1 MQAPPQC
8 NTDMFY
14 KFQVETLQLRDN
26 SPYHMIAKCAANAES
41 AMAMIA
47 NEAEKFGLSIN
58 NIEFYGQFNEM
69 PDHCTTTF
77 RGEKMPEMINLRVL
91 QQDTEDQIRI
101 GAGFPAHTKMLDK
114 VVENTIKQYGK
125 ELEWCGGFQEGCKR
139 YYKRIALVNADTLQ
153 SVREIYPG
161 KEA

>member
-1 MQAPPQC
+1 
-8 NTDMFY
+8 MFY
-14 KFQVETLQLRDN
+14 KFKVETLQLRDN
-26 SPYHMIAKCAANAES
+26 SPYHMIAKFAVNAES

-47 NEAEKFGLSIN
+47 NEAEKLGLSIN
-58 NIEFYGQFNEM
+58 NIEFYGQYNEM

-77 RGEKMPEMINLRVL
+77 RGEKMPEMVNLRVL

-101 GAGFPAHTKMLDK
+101 GAGFPAHTKTLDKLDK
-114 VVENTIKQYGK
+114 VVENIIKQYDK
-125 ELEWCGGFQEGCKR
+125 ELEWCGGFQAGCEK

-153 SVREIYPG
+153 SVREIYTG

>member
-1 MQAPPQC
+1 M
-8 NTDMFY
+8 
-14 KFQVETLQLRDN
+14 
-26 SPYHMIAKCAANAES
+26 NATPILDI
-41 AMAMIA
+41 MT
-47 NEAEKFGLSIN
+47 NLV
-58 NIEFYGQFNEM
+58 
-69 PDHCTTTF
+69 
-77 RGEKMPEMINLRVL
+77 NLRVL

-101 GAGFPAHTKMLDK
+101 GAGFPALDDRIDM

>member
-1 MQAPPQC
+1 
-8 NTDMFY
+8 MFY
-14 KFQVETLQLRDN
+14 KFEIETLQLRNN
-26 SPYHMIAKCAANAES
+26 SPYHTIAKWAVNAET
-41 AMAMIA
+41 AMAQIA
-47 NEAEKFGLSIN
+47 KEAAELGLSISK
-58 NIEFYGQFNEM
+58 IEFCGQYNEM

-77 RGEKMPEMINLRVL
+77 RGEKMPEMVNLRVL

-101 GAGFPAHTKMLDK
+101 GAGFPAYTKMLDK

>member
-1 MQAPPQC
+1 
-8 NTDMFY
+8 MFY
-14 KFQVETLQLRDN
+14 KFQVETLQLTDN

-69 PDHCTTTF
+69 PEHCTTTF
-77 RGEKMPEMINLRVL
+77 RGERMPEIIKLRVL
-91 QQDTEDQIRI
+91 SQDIDDQIRI
-101 GAGFPAHTKMLDK
+101 GEAFTILEKNIEKIA
-114 VVENTIKQYGK
+114 ENTRKQYDQQ
-125 ELEWCGGFQEGCKR
+125 LDWCGGFQAGCEK
-139 YYKRIALVNADTLQ
+139 YYKRIALVDADTFQ
-153 SVREIYPG
+153 SIREIYPR

>member
-8 NTDMFY
+8 NTTDM
-14 KFQVETLQLRDN
+14 
-26 SPYHMIAKCAANAES
+26 ANG
-41 AMAMIA
+41 I
-47 NEAEKFGLSIN
+47 I
-58 NIEFYGQFNEM
+58 
-69 PDHCTTTF
+69 T
-77 RGEKMPEMINLRVL
+77 LRVL

-101 GAGFPAHTKMLDK
+101 GAGFPALEGNIDK

>member
-1 MQAPPQC
+1 
-8 NTDMFY
+8 MFY
-14 KFQVETLQLRDN
+14 KFQVETLQLTDYN
-26 SPYHMIAKCAANAES
+26 PYHMIAKFAVSAES
-41 AMAMIA
+41 AMAQIA
-47 NEAEKFGLSIN
+47 KEADEYGLSIRT
-58 NIEFYGQFNEM
+58 IEFCGQYNEM
-69 PDHCTTTF
+69 PAHCTTTF

>member
-1 MQAPPQC
+1 M
-8 NTDMFY
+8 
-14 KFQVETLQLRDN
+14 
-26 SPYHMIAKCAANAES
+26 ANG
-41 AMAMIA
+41 I
-47 NEAEKFGLSIN
+47 I
-58 NIEFYGQFNEM
+58 
-69 PDHCTTTF
+69 T
-77 RGEKMPEMINLRVL
+77 LRVL

-101 GAGFPAHTKMLDK
+101 GAGFQALEGNIDK

-125 ELEWCGGFQEGCKR
+125 EMEWCGGFQEGCKR

>member
-1 MQAPPQC
+1 VKAPPQC

-14 KFQVETLQLRDN
+14 KFQVETLQLIDN

-69 PDHCTTTF
+69 PAHCTTTF
-77 RGEKMPEMINLRVL
+77 RGEKMPDLIKLRVL

-101 GAGFPAHTKMLDK
+101 GASFPVPESALNK
-114 VVENTIKQYGK
+114 VVENTVKQYSK
-125 ELEWCGGFQEGCKR
+125 DLEWCGGFQAGCEK
-139 YYKRIALVNADTLQ
+139 YYKRIALVDADTLQ
-153 SVREIYPG
+153 SIREIYPR

>member
-1 MQAPPQC
+1 
-8 NTDMFY
+8 
-14 KFQVETLQLRDN
+14 
-26 SPYHMIAKCAANAES
+26 MIAKSAANAES

-101 GAGFPAHTKMLDK
+101 GAGFPAYTKMLDK

-125 ELEWCGGFQEGCKR
+125 ELEWCGGFQKGCKR